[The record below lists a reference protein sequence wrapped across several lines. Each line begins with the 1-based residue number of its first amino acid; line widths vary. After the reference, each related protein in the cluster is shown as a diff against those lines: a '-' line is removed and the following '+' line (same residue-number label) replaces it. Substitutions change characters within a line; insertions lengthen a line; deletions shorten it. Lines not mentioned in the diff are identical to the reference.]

1 MSVEPRLR
9 QRLEPDQRRAQ
20 IMAVA
25 RRLFGE
31 HSYDAVSTT
40 DIAREAQVARGL
52 INHYFE
58 SKRGLY
64 LAVIRQLVT
73 APSPVADNLP
83 NSTVERRITV
93 IIDRW
98 LDVVERNA
106 PMWRLMFIGS
116 EAIGSDPEIDRI
128 LFEGDEIATDWVLQA
143 ARLAEVSDGREE
155 LRAVVRSFGS
165 MVRAASREWLVR
177 GTLSRSDLH
186 VLLTDT
192 LLHLLHVTFPALRTS
207 REGTAPD

>member
-20 IMAVA
+20 ILAVA

-40 DIAREAQVARGL
+40 DIAREAGVARGL
-52 INHYFE
+52 INHYFDG
-58 SKRGLY
+58 KRGLY
-64 LAVIRQLVT
+64 LAVVRQLVT

-83 NSTVERRITV
+83 NSTVERRVTV
-93 IIDRW
+93 LIDRW

-106 PMWRLMFIGS
+106 PAWRLTIIGS
-116 EAIGSDPEIDRI
+116 EAVGRDPEIDQI
-128 LFEGDEIATDWVLQA
+128 VFDGDEIATDWVLQA
-143 ARLAEVSDGREE
+143 ARLTDVADGREE
-155 LRAVVRSFGS
+155 LRAAVRSFGS
-165 MVRAASREWLVR
+165 MVRAASGEWLVR
-177 GTLSRSDLH
+177 GTLTRSDLH

-192 LLHLLHVTFPALRTS
+192 LLHLLHVTFPALRAS
-207 REGTAPD
+207 HEGQ

>member
-1 MSVEPRLR
+1 MSAEPRLR
-9 QRLEPDQRRAQ
+9 QRLEPDVRRAQ

-31 HSYDAVSTT
+31 NAYDAVSTT
-40 DIAREAQVARGL
+40 DIAREAEVARGL
-52 INHYFE
+52 VNHYFE

-64 LAVIRQLVT
+64 LAVIRQMVT
-73 APSPVADNLP
+73 APAPVADNLP
-83 NSTVERRITV
+83 NSTVERRITI

-106 PMWRLMFIGS
+106 PMWLT
-116 EAIGSDPEIDRI
+116 AIGSDAVGRDSEIDEI
-128 LFEGDEIATDWVLQA
+128 LFEGDEIATDWVLEA
-143 ARLAEVSDGREE
+143 ARLTGAVDGREE

-165 MVRAASREWLVR
+165 MVRAASREWLAR
-177 GTLSRSDLH
+177 GTLTRSDLH

-192 LLHLLHVTFPALRTS
+192 LLHLLQVTFPALHTS
-207 REGTAPD
+207 REQP

>member
-1 MSVEPRLR
+1 MSAEPRLR
-9 QRLEPDQRRAQ
+9 QRLEPDVRRAQ

-31 HSYDAVSTT
+31 NAYDAVSTT
-40 DIAREAQVARGL
+40 DIAREAEVARGL
-52 INHYFE
+52 VNHYFE

-64 LAVIRQLVT
+64 LAVIRQMVT

-83 NSTVERRITV
+83 NSTVERRITI

-106 PMWRLMFIGS
+106 PMWLT
-116 EAIGSDPEIDRI
+116 AIGSDAVGRDSEIDKI
-128 LFEGDEIATDWVLQA
+128 LFEGDEIATDWVLEA
-143 ARLAEVSDGREE
+143 ARLTDAVDGREE

-165 MVRAASREWLVR
+165 MVRAASREWLAR
-177 GTLSRSDLH
+177 GTLTRSDLH

-192 LLHLLHVTFPALRTS
+192 LLHLLQVTFPALHTS
-207 REGTAPD
+207 REQQ

>member
-1 MSVEPRLR
+1 LSAEPRLR
-9 QRLEPDQRRAQ
+9 QRLEPDARRAQ

-31 HSYDAVSTT
+31 QSYDTVSTT
-40 DIAREAQVARGL
+40 DIAREAEVARGL

-64 LAVIRQLVT
+64 LAVVRQMVT

-83 NSTVERRITV
+83 NSSVERRVTV
-93 IIDRW
+93 LIDRW
-98 LDVVERNA
+98 LDVVEHNA
-106 PMWRLMFIGS
+106 PMWLTAIGS
-116 EAIGSDPEIDRI
+116 EAVGRDSEIGQI
-128 LFEGDEIATDWVLQA
+128 LFEGDEIATDWVLEA
-143 ARLAEVSDGREE
+143 ARLTDVDEGREE

-165 MVRAASREWLVR
+165 MVRASSREWLVR
-177 GTLSRSDLH
+177 GALSRSDLH

-192 LLHLLHVTFPALRTS
+192 LLHLLHVTYPALRVS
-207 REGTAPD
+207 RDER

>member
-1 MSVEPRLR
+1 MSAEPRLR
-9 QRLEPDQRRAQ
+9 QRLEPDVRRAQ

-31 HSYDAVSTT
+31 NSYDAVSTT
-40 DIAREAQVARGL
+40 DIAREAEVARGL
-52 INHYFE
+52 VNHYFE

-64 LAVIRQLVT
+64 LAVIRQMVT

-83 NSTVERRITV
+83 NSTVERRITI

-106 PMWRLMFIGS
+106 PMWLT
-116 EAIGSDPEIDRI
+116 AIGSDAVGRDSEIDKI
-128 LFEGDEIATDWVLQA
+128 LFEGDEIATDWVLEA
-143 ARLAEVSDGREE
+143 ARLTDAVDGREE

-165 MVRAASREWLVR
+165 MVRAASREWLAR
-177 GTLSRSDLH
+177 STLTRSDLH

-192 LLHLLHVTFPALRTS
+192 LLHLLQVTFPALHTS
-207 REGTAPD
+207 REQQ

>member
-1 MSVEPRLR
+1 V
-9 QRLEPDQRRAQ
+9 RRAQ

-31 HSYDAVSTT
+31 NSYDAVSTT
-40 DIAREAQVARGL
+40 DIAREAEVARGL
-52 INHYFE
+52 VNHYFE

-64 LAVIRQLVT
+64 LAVIRQMVT
-73 APSPVADNLP
+73 TPSPVADNLP
-83 NSTVERRITV
+83 NSTVERRVTI

-106 PMWRLMFIGS
+106 PMWLT
-116 EAIGSDPEIDRI
+116 AIGREAVGRDSEIEEI
-128 LFEGDEIATDWVLQA
+128 LFEGDEIATDWVLEA
-143 ARLAEVSDGREE
+143 ARLVDVVEGREE

-165 MVRAASREWLVR
+165 MVRAASREWLAR
-177 GTLSRSDLH
+177 GALSRSDLH

-192 LLHLLHVTFPALRTS
+192 LLHLLQVTFPAMRTS
-207 REGTAPD
+207 HEEQ